1 MGQFKHTLRIE
12 AVEHII
18 ISQRSS
24 RLYYSD
30 LG

>member
-1 MGQFKHTLRIE
+1 MGQFKHTLHSE

-18 ISQRSS
+18 ISQKSS
-24 RLYYSD
+24 RLYLSD